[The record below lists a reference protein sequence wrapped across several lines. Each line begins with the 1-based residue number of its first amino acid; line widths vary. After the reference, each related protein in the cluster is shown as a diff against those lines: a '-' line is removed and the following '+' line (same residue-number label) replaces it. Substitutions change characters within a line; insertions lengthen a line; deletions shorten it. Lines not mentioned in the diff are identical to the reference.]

1 MYDDDDLLFGWLWFP
16 LTGWLF
22 QPQAIT
28 ALVQESMGYIDATP
42 DDATKERLIVTLK
55 DICEGKIYVEGE
67 GAKFTMMLS
76 K

>member
-1 MYDDDDLLFGWLWFP
+1 MVLTLLWIGM
-16 LTGWLF
+16 
-22 QPQAIT
+22 QAIT

-76 K
+76 KYVPAVRMRN